1 MAESSRSRVTITLGH
16 GRQVVRRATD
26 VSDGPYKESTSP
38 IGRKNS
44 VRDRLGE
51 DAESSLSQNGPVGH
65 KRQRDDIS
73 FSSRGSNGV
82 ADMPIGRDD
91 LRFKLMRKNVSR
103 HALNEERQS
112 GMDLREK
119 LSKTVHSSTKML
131 NAPRQMLE
139 RKDGS
144 YMSRI
149 PPSSVMS
156 DFPSAD
162 NLGRSS
168 YAYRSMDLDHVR
180 KRSPERLAASSRGLS
195 PPRSREDMLRIPMM
209 RPSDNTGSI
218 TYMRKDVLEPPGRAS
233 TNAAYMRNPTHPT
246 LNARPPQ
253 PVLGQ
258 PPPLPA
264 AVVQRSSFMVN
275 EHQTVDGLLQALGLG
290 KYAILFKAEEID
302 MTALKQM
309 GESDLKEIGIPMG
322 PRKKILLA
330 IAPRSKRQQ

>member
-1 MAESSRSRVTITLGH
+1 MTESSRSRVTITLGH
-16 GRQVVRRATD
+16 GRQVVRRASD
-26 VSDGPYKESTSP
+26 VSDDPYKESMLP
-38 IGRKNS
+38 VGRKSS

-51 DAESSLSQNGPVGH
+51 DAESSLSQNGPVSR

-82 ADMPIGRDD
+82 ADMHVGRDD
-91 LRFKLMRKNVSR
+91 LRLKLMRKNASR
-103 HALNEERQS
+103 HALNEETQS
-112 GMDLREK
+112 RMDLREK
-119 LSKTVHSSTKML
+119 LSGTVHSSTKMIGS
-131 NAPRQMLE
+131 PRQMLE
-139 RKDGS
+139 RKDSS
-144 YMSRI
+144 YVARI
-149 PPSSVMS
+149 PPSSVIS
-156 DFPSAD
+156 ELPRAD
-162 NLGRSS
+162 ILGRSS
-168 YAYRSMDLDHVR
+168 YAYGSMDSDHVR
-180 KRSPERLAASSRGLS
+180 KRSPERLSASSRGFS
-195 PPRSREDMLRIPMM
+195 PPRSREDMHRVSMM
-209 RPSDNTGSI
+209 RPSDDTGSI
-218 TYMRKDVLEPPGRAS
+218 SYMRKDVLEPPRPAS
-233 TNAAYMRNPTHPT
+233 TNAVYIRNPTHPT

-264 AVVQRSSFMVN
+264 TVVQRSSFMVN

-330 IAPRSKRQQ
+330 IAPRSKRPQ